1 MRSGARI
8 VLLAVIV
15 AMTAVVF
22 AQGRNALEVYFID
35 VEGGQATLFVSP
47 SGESMLVDAGFP
59 GARDGERIAAAA
71 RDAGLKQIDYFLNT
85 HFHADHFGSIPDLVG
100 RIPVRTFVDHGM
112 TVETGERS
120 VAAFKEYTAVR
131 DKGKHLVVKAGDK
144 VPIKGLD
151 VQVVIAGGVATTTP
165 LAPST
170 GANSLCG
177 SVVAQPNDPTEDA
190 SSVGSVISI
199 GSFRMIDLGDLTW
212 NKEKELVCPNNLVGK
227 VDLYLST
234 RHGLNGAGLPAL
246 VHALQ
251 PRVAVI
257 NNAGKKGASREHFL
271 TIKNA
276 PGLQALWQV
285 HYSEPRA
292 PVTQLTESGEQGGK
306 ELNTA
311 EPYIANLDDSTA
323 YFLRLSARADGSFTV
338 TNPRQ
343 GFHQDYRPR

>member
-1 MRSGARI
+1 MRSAARI
-8 VLLAVIV
+8 VMLAVIV
-15 AMTAVVF
+15 ATTAVVV
-22 AQGRNALEVYFID
+22 AQGRSALEVYFID

-71 RDAGLKQIDYFLNT
+71 KDAGLKQIDYFLNT

-100 RIPVRTFVDHGM
+100 RIPVRTFVDHGT

-144 VPIKGLD
+144 VPIKGID
-151 VQVVIAGGVATTTP
+151 VQVVIAGGVAITAP
-165 LAPST
+165 LGGAS
-170 GANSLCG
+170 GANPLCS
-177 SVVAQPNDPTEDA
+177 SVTAQPNDPTEDA

-212 NKEKELVCPNNLVGK
+212 NKEKELVCPSNLVGK
-227 VDLYLST
+227 VDVYLST

-276 PGLQALWQV
+276 PGLESLWQL

-292 PVTQLTESGEQGGK
+292 PVTQLTENGEQGGK

-323 YFLRLSARADGSFTV
+323 HFLRLSARPDGSFTM

-343 GFHQDYRPR
+343 GFHRDYKPR